1 MESEDDLFYSIYKT
15 YYPVLVL
22 RARKVG
28 IKKED
33 VEDIVQDTFT
43 DFYRKYRHRLDEISH
58 RAMLYRIL
66 RNNCTDYFR
75 SSGFNRLS
83 YLEPNI
89 LQAEGWLHGQV
100 TSESSLEILVEQEEY
115 KTIWTAFESMRDDWK
130 EIFQLHFIQ
139 DRSIVEVSEIM
150 GLAPTACRMRIS
162 RGRKY
167 LKDILKKKEQP

>member
-1 MESEDDLFYSIYKT
+1 M
-15 YYPVLVL
+15 
-22 RARKVG
+22 
-28 IKKED
+28 
-33 VEDIVQDTFT
+33 
-43 DFYRKYRHRLDEISH
+43 
-58 RAMLYRIL
+58 
-66 RNNCTDYFR
+66 
-75 SSGFNRLS
+75 
-83 YLEPNI
+83 
-89 LQAEGWLHGQV
+89 